1 MKRKLAIGVL
11 VSGSGSNLQS
21 IINSIEQGRLDA
33 EIKIVVSNIRDAYA
47 LQRAKNHSL
56 PTAFVSPEDFETREA
71 FDGEIVR
78 ILQAKGVEL
87 VVMAGFMRIITTVLL
102 QAYPEKII
110 NVHPALLPSFPGMH
124 AQRQAVN
131 YGVRFAGCTV
141 HFVDLG
147 VDSGPIIIQAIV
159 PVYDEDTEE
168 TLSQRILK
176 EEHRIYPQAIQFFA
190 TGRIQRINRRVII
203 SDGKPEEFT
212 SFHNP
217 GLSGF

>member
-33 EIKIVVSNIRDAYA
+33 EIKIVVCNVRDAYA

-56 PTAFVSPEDFETREA
+56 PTAVVSHEDFETREA

-78 ILQAKGVEL
+78 ILQAMGVEL
-87 VVMAGFMRIITTVLL
+87 VVMAGFMRIITPVLL
-102 QAYPEKII
+102 QAYPENIMNI
-110 NVHPALLPSFPGMH
+110 HPALLPSFPGMH
-124 AQRQAVN
+124 AQRQAVD
-131 YGVRFAGCTV
+131 YGVRFSGCTV

-168 TLSQRILK
+168 TLSERILK

-190 TGRIQRINRRVII
+190 TGRIQRKNRRVMI
-203 SDGKPEEFT
+203 SEGKPGEFI

>member
-21 IINSIEQGRLDA
+21 IINLIEQGRLDA

-47 LQRAKNHSL
+47 LQRAENHSL
-56 PTAFVSPEDFETREA
+56 PTAVVFHEDFETREA

-87 VVMAGFMRIITTVLL
+87 VVMAGFMRIITPVLI

-110 NVHPALLPSFPGMH
+110 NIHPALLPSFPGMH
-124 AQRQAVN
+124 AQRQAVD

-190 TGRIQRINRRVII
+190 TGRIQRKNRRVII
-203 SDGKPEEFT
+203 SEGKAEEFT